1 MTSLMKQGALG
12 KAAELQAEAKEKE
25 EASWEKQRLKKDG
38 GATEEE
44 KRAARADDGY
54 HLTAEGLRM
63 KREMNRM
70 KKESEFIERQF
81 NQEDSKV
88 YIKDS
93 VTRVTEDDDE
103 VNSDDSWMNDSDDP
117 ELAKIQR
124 ARLEQLKEDQKRI
137 RSNLQKGY
145 GAYHEYTEK
154 ELIHKCAKENYCVV
168 HFYHENFERCKVL
181 DRHLKN
187 IAPKHLDTLF
197 MKIEAKKASFL
208 VEKFKVKTLPTTC
221 VFVDQELVAKFIG
234 FEEFGGV
241 DDFKSIHLVQ
251 RLIKT
256 GVIVDLKG
264 KRLKKAPRTKTILF
278 E

>member
-1 MTSLMKQGALG
+1 MTSLMKQGAVG
-12 KAAELQAEAKEKE
+12 KAAELQAEQKAKDD
-25 EASWEKQRLKKDG
+25 ASWEKQRLTKDG
-38 GATEEE
+38 GATKAE
-44 KRAARADDGY
+44 KQAAREDDGW

-63 KREMNRM
+63 RREMERM
-70 KKESEFIERQF
+70 KAESEFIETQY
-81 NQEDSKV
+81 NQQDSKV

-93 VTRVTEDDDE
+93 APRAVEENDE
-103 VNSDDSWMNDSDDP
+103 VDSDDSWMNDSDDP

-124 ARLEQLKEDQKRI
+124 ARLEQLKQDAKRI
-137 RSNLQKGY
+137 RSNLHKGY

-181 DRHLKN
+181 DKHLRE

-197 MKIEAKKASFL
+197 MKVEARKAAFL

-221 VFVDQELVAKFIG
+221 VFVDQEMVAKFIG
-234 FEEFGGV
+234 FDEFGGV
-241 DDFKSIHLVQ
+241 DDFKSIHLVK

-256 GVIVDLKG
+256 GVIVDFNG
-264 KRLKKAPRTKTILF
+264 KRLKKAPRTSTILF

>member
-1 MTSLMKQGALG
+1 MSQGAAG
-12 KAAELQAEAKEKE
+12 KAAELQAEQRAKED
-25 EASWEKQRLKKDG
+25 AMWENQRFTKDG
-38 GATEEE
+38 GATKAEV
-44 KRAARADDGY
+44 KAAAQDDGY

-70 KKESEFIERQF
+70 KEESEFIERQY

-88 YIKDS
+88 FIKDS
-93 VTRVTEDDDE
+93 APRALEENDE
-103 VNSDDSWMNDSDDP
+103 IGSDDSWMNDSDDP

-124 ARLEQLKEDQKRI
+124 ARLEQLKQDAKRI
-137 RSNLQKGY
+137 QSNRQRGY
-145 GAYHEYTEK
+145 GTYHEYTEK

-168 HFYHENFERCKVL
+168 HFYHESFERCKVL
-181 DRHLKN
+181 DRHLSE

-197 MKIEAKKASFL
+197 MKVEAKKASFL

-221 VFVDQELVAKFIG
+221 VFVDQEMVAKFIG
-234 FEEFGGV
+234 FDEFGGV
-241 DDFKSIHLVQ
+241 DDFKSIHLVK

-256 GVIVDLKG
+256 GVIVDLNG
-264 KRLKKAPRTKTILF
+264 KRLKRPPRTNTILF